1 MQIISLNRGPV
12 NLVAF
17 DQLAKVVHGAVLIWI
32 KSTEP
37 RKRKK
42 TTNKNTRGV
51 IIVNTNTNTNTFS
64 IDVIHTYMR
73 VRKVNKYKRKEM
85 FNQDERWEGV
95 ITDSV

>member
-1 MQIISLNRGPV
+1 MQIISLNRGSWSV

-42 TTNKNTRGV
+42 TTNKN
-51 IIVNTNTNTNTFS
+51 IVNTNTNTNAFS
-64 IDVIHTYMR
+64 IDVIHT
-73 VRKVNKYKRKEM
+73 
-85 FNQDERWEGV
+85 DEEGEQIETERDV
-95 ITDSV
+95 QSR

>member
-1 MQIISLNRGPV
+1 MQIISLNRGSWSV

-17 DQLAKVVHGAVLIWI
+17 DQLAKVVHGAVLILI

-64 IDVIHTYMR
+64 IDVIHT
-73 VRKVNKYKRKEM
+73 
-85 FNQDERWEGV
+85 DEEGEQIQTERDV
-95 ITDSV
+95 QSR

>member
-1 MQIISLNRGPV
+1 M
-12 NLVAF
+12 VAF
-17 DQLAKVVHGAVLIWI
+17 DQLAKVVHGAVLSLI

-64 IDVIHTYMR
+64 IDVIHT
-73 VRKVNKYKRKEM
+73 
-85 FNQDERWEGV
+85 DEGEEGEQIETERDV
-95 ITDSV
+95 QSR

>member
-1 MQIISLNRGPV
+1 MQIISLNRGSLPV

-42 TTNKNTRGV
+42 TTNKNTRGLY
-51 IIVNTNTNTNTFS
+51 
-64 IDVIHTYMR
+64 HR
-73 VRKVNKYKRKEM
+73 KYKHKYEYI
-85 FNQDERWEGV
+85 FNRCDPYIYEGEEGEQIQTERDV
-95 ITDSV
+95 QSR